1 MSKKPLDGI
10 RVLDFTNALA
20 GPYCSMMLGNMGAEV
35 IKVEKP
41 GTGDDSRGYG
51 PFVNGQSGYFVSVNH
66 GKKSVVCNTKD
77 PEGVEMFKELVK
89 HVDIVVENLKAGA
102 MNRMGL
108 GYEELKKVNPKLIY
122 VAISG
127 FGQTGPYSPRPA
139 YDMVV
144 QAMGGVMSITG
155 EPGGKPVRVGA
166 SIGDIIAGIFGAF
179 GAVTALY
186 KRSITGEGDMVDVGM
201 LDCQLAILENA
212 IIKYSATGVVAGP
225 MGAVHP
231 TVTPFQAFE
240 TKDNY
245 VIAACGNNRLYAAF
259 CNALGCPELIDDP
272 RFDTN
277 MHRNQNLKLIGDLLT
292 EKTRTKTTAEWL
304 EILEKA
310 GVPCTGINTVDKL
323 FTDPQVAARN
333 MLIEIDQPGM
343 GKVKIAGNPVKMAS
357 IEAAGD
363 ADHHAAPALG
373 SSTRDV
379 LVNMLGWDEAKAD
392 DYVEKFH

>member
-1 MSKKPLDGI
+1 
-10 RVLDFTNALA
+10 
-20 GPYCSMMLGNMGAEV
+20 MMLGNMGAEV

-77 PEGVEMFKELVK
+77 PEGVEMFKDLVK

-127 FGQTGPYSPRPA
+127 FGQTGPYAPRPA

-144 QAMGGVMSITG
+144 QAMGGVM
-155 EPGGKPVRVGA
+155 
-166 SIGDIIAGIFGAF
+166 
-179 GAVTALY
+179 
-186 KRSITGEGDMVDVGM
+186 SITGEGDMVDVGM

-225 MGAVHP
+225 LGAVHP

-259 CNALGCPELIDDP
+259 CNALGCPEMIDDP

-304 EILEKA
+304 DILEKA

-333 MLIEIDQPGM
+333 MLIEVDQPGM

-357 IEAAGD
+357 VEAD
-363 ADHHAAPALG
+363 ADHHPAPALG
-373 SSTRDV
+373 DSTRDI
-379 LVNMLGWDEAKAD
+379 LVNMLGWEETKAD
-392 DYVEKFH
+392 EYVEKFH

>member
-1 MSKKPLDGI
+1 MSKKPLEGI

-77 PEGVEMFKELVK
+77 PEGVEMFKDLVK

-127 FGQTGPYSPRPA
+127 FGQTGPYAPRPA

-186 KRSITGEGDMVDVGM
+186 KRAITGEGDMVDVGM

-225 MGAVHP
+225 LGAVHP

-259 CNALGCPELIDDP
+259 CNALGCPEMIDDP

-277 MHRNQNLKLIGDLLT
+277 EHRVENADELFVYINDWTKQRTRAEIEKIIADEFRQAYSPVLRVSEVIENEQFLARDMIVDMEGPDVGKYKMQGIPIKMMATPGEVRTSAPVCGQDNNDILKELGRT
-292 EKTRTKTTAEWL
+292 EE
-304 EILEKA
+304 EIAALKEH
-310 GVPCTGINTVDKL
+310 GVI
-323 FTDPQVAARN
+323 
-333 MLIEIDQPGM
+333 
-343 GKVKIAGNPVKMAS
+343 
-357 IEAAGD
+357 
-363 ADHHAAPALG
+363 
-373 SSTRDV
+373 
-379 LVNMLGWDEAKAD
+379 
-392 DYVEKFH
+392 

>member
-1 MSKKPLDGI
+1 
-10 RVLDFTNALA
+10 
-20 GPYCSMMLGNMGAEV
+20 
-35 IKVEKP
+35 
-41 GTGDDSRGYG
+41 
-51 PFVNGQSGYFVSVNH
+51 
-66 GKKSVVCNTKD
+66 
-77 PEGVEMFKELVK
+77 
-89 HVDIVVENLKAGA
+89 
-102 MNRMGL
+102 
-108 GYEELKKVNPKLIY
+108 
-122 VAISG
+122 
-127 FGQTGPYSPRPA
+127 
-139 YDMVV
+139 
-144 QAMGGVMSITG
+144 
-155 EPGGKPVRVGA
+155 
-166 SIGDIIAGIFGAF
+166 
-179 GAVTALY
+179 
-186 KRSITGEGDMVDVGM
+186 MVDVGM

>member
-1 MSKKPLDGI
+1 MVFSNLIFLYLFLPLCLAAYFLCRSIPAKNAVLIVFSLIFYAWGEPVYLFLMI
-10 RVLDFTNALA
+10 AAAAVNWGFGLLIEKRHKRVFLVLALVLDLGCLA
-20 GPYCSMMLGNMGAEV
+20 VFKY
-35 IKVEKP
+35 
-41 GTGDDSRGYG
+41 TG
-51 PFVNGQSGYFVSVNH
+51 F
-66 GKKSVVCNTKD
+66 
-77 PEGVEMFKELVK
+77 
-89 HVDIVVENLKAGA
+89 VVENLKAGA

-127 FGQTGPYSPRPA
+127 FGQTGPYAPRPA

-186 KRSITGEGDMVDVGM
+186 KRAITGEGDMVDVGM

-225 MGAVHP
+225 LGAVHP

-304 EILEKA
+304 DILEKA

-333 MLIEIDQPGM
+333 MLIEVDQPGM

-357 IEAAGD
+357 VEAD
-363 ADHHAAPALG
+363 ADHHPAPALG
-373 SSTRDV
+373 DSTRDI
-379 LVNMLGWDEAKAD
+379 LVNMLGWEETKAD
-392 DYVEKFH
+392 EYVEKFH

>member
-1 MSKKPLDGI
+1 MSKKPLEGI

-41 GTGDDSRGYG
+41 G
-51 PFVNGQSGYFVSVNH
+51 YFVSVNH
-66 GKKSVVCNTKD
+66 GTKSVVCNTKD
-77 PEGVEMFKELVK
+77 PEGVEMFKDLVK

-127 FGQTGPYSPRPA
+127 FGQTGPYAPIP
-139 YDMVV
+139 
-144 QAMGGVMSITG
+144 
-155 EPGGKPVRVGA
+155 
-166 SIGDIIAGIFGAF
+166 
-179 GAVTALY
+179 
-186 KRSITGEGDMVDVGM
+186 GEGDMVDVGM

-225 MGAVHP
+225 LGAVHP

-304 EILEKA
+304 DILEKA

-333 MLIEIDQPGM
+333 MLIEVDQPGM

-357 IEAAGD
+357 VEAD
-363 ADHHAAPALG
+363 ADHHPAPALG
-373 SSTRDV
+373 DSTRDI
-379 LVNMLGWDEAKAD
+379 LVNMLGWEETKAD
-392 DYVEKFH
+392 EYVEKFH

>member
-10 RVLDFTNALA
+10 KVLDFTNALA

-35 IKVEKP
+35 YKVEKP
-41 GTGDDSRGYG
+41 KTGDDSRGYG
-51 PFVNGQSGYFVSVNH
+51 PFVNGQSGYFLSVNR

-77 PEGVEMFKELVK
+77 PEGVEMFKEMVK

-108 GYEELKKVNPKLIY
+108 GYDVLKEINPRLIY

-186 KRSITGEGDMVDVGM
+186 NRANTGKGEMVDVAM

-212 IIKYSATGVVAGP
+212 IIKYSATGAVAGP

-259 CNALGCPELIDDP
+259 CNALGVPELIDDP

-277 MHRNQNLKLIGDLLT
+277 MHRNQNLKEIGDLLT
-292 EKTRTKTTAEWL
+292 AKTRLKTTAEWL
-304 EILEKA
+304 EILTAA

-323 FTDPQVAARN
+323 FEDPQVAARN
-333 MLIEIDQPGM
+333 MLVEVDQPGM
-343 GKVKIAGNPVKMAS
+343 GKVKIAGNPVKFGSVPA
-357 IEAAGD
+357 EEECVHG
-363 ADHHAAPALG
+363 AAPVLG
-373 SSTRDV
+373 SSTKDV

-392 DYVEKFH
+392 GYVEKFH

>member
-1 MSKKPLDGI
+1 
-10 RVLDFTNALA
+10 
-20 GPYCSMMLGNMGAEV
+20 
-35 IKVEKP
+35 
-41 GTGDDSRGYG
+41 
-51 PFVNGQSGYFVSVNH
+51 
-66 GKKSVVCNTKD
+66 
-77 PEGVEMFKELVK
+77 
-89 HVDIVVENLKAGA
+89 
-102 MNRMGL
+102 
-108 GYEELKKVNPKLIY
+108 
-122 VAISG
+122 
-127 FGQTGPYSPRPA
+127 
-139 YDMVV
+139 
-144 QAMGGVMSITG
+144 MSITG

-186 KRSITGEGDMVDVGM
+186 KRAITGEGDMVDVGM

-225 MGAVHP
+225 LGAVHP

-259 CNALGCPELIDDP
+259 CNALGCPEMIDDP

-304 EILEKA
+304 DILEKA

-333 MLIEIDQPGM
+333 MLIEVDQPGM

-357 IEAAGD
+357 VEAD
-363 ADHHAAPALG
+363 ADHHPAPALG
-373 SSTRDV
+373 DSTRDI
-379 LVNMLGWDEAKAD
+379 LVNMLGWEETKAD
-392 DYVEKFH
+392 EYVEKFH

>member
-1 MSKKPLDGI
+1 MSKKPLEGI

-51 PFVNGQSGYFVSVNH
+51 PFVNGQSGYFLSVNH

-77 PEGVEMFKELVK
+77 PEGVEMFKDLVK

-127 FGQTGPYSPRPA
+127 FGQTGPYAPRPA

-186 KRSITGEGDMVDVGM
+186 KRAITGEGDMVDVGM

-225 MGAVHP
+225 LGAVHP

-259 CNALGCPELIDDP
+259 CNALGCPEMIDDP

-304 EILEKA
+304 DILEKA

-333 MLIEIDQPGM
+333 MLIEVDQPGM

-357 IEAAGD
+357 VDAD
-363 ADHHAAPALG
+363 ADHHPAPVLG

-379 LVNMLGWDEAKAD
+379 LVNMLGWDENKAD
-392 DYVEKFH
+392 EYVEKFH

>member
-10 RVLDFTNALA
+10 KVLDFTNALA
-20 GPYCSMMLGNMGAEV
+20 GPYCSMMLGNMGAE
-35 IKVEKP
+35 IFKVEKP
-41 GTGDDSRGYG
+41 KRGDDSRGYG
-51 PFVNGQSGYFVSVNH
+51 PFVGDQSGYFLSVNR

-77 PEGVEMFKELVK
+77 PDGVEMFKDMVK

-108 GYEELKKVNPKLIY
+108 GYDVLKEINPRLIY

-186 KRSITGEGDMVDVGM
+186 NRTKTGKGEMVDVGM

-212 IIKYSATGVVAGP
+212 IIKYSATGEVAGP
-225 MGAVHP
+225 LGAVHP

-259 CNALGCPELIDDP
+259 CNALGVPELIDDP

-277 MHRNQNLKLIGDLLT
+277 MHRNQNVKLIGELLT
-292 EKTRTKTTAEWL
+292 KETRKKTTDEWL
-304 EILEKA
+304 EILNAA
-310 GVPCTGINTVDKL
+310 GVPCTRINTVDML
-323 FTDPQVAARN
+323 FKDPQVAARN
-333 MLIEIDQPGM
+333 MLVEVDQPGM
-343 GKVKIAGNPVKMAS
+343 GKVKIAGNPVKFAS
-357 IEAAGD
+357 IPTSEECLTGP
-363 ADHHAAPALG
+363 APVLG
-373 SSTRDV
+373 SSTKDV
-379 LVNMLGWDEAKAD
+379 LTNMLGWDEKKAD
-392 DYVEKFH
+392 AYVEKFQ